1 MDTYKKLKILSCVL
15 SFALAPFCIYAQE
28 EPATDVSE
36 ELVSD
41 AEVSTEQT
49 ADSLIQEFL
58 SEKGWAE
65 GENTKKDGS
74 KFFISVGYGTVSA
87 PITHKSYNSS
97 RIRAFDKAM
106 LDAKAKMAETLEQTI
121 SASVTSFYEE
131 SSGGMTE
138 TPDQELARVEKDA
151 PPSGIVDK
159 AALWVSKK
167 LDNALREE
175 GYDIDAEKAKTRE
188 ERERIASRAK
198 ELISTDTFS
207 KSVNSLANVSIAG
220 LQAFYTVEA
229 QNGDKGKVAVV
240 AIWSPAL
247 AEMVNAFVSGKPM
260 KGTKAKKTIKEQIPT
275 STQELLS
282 TFGVQQKINERGEY
296 VLVSFGQAAAN
307 SSNSR
312 AERAAYDKAR
322 LNAQAQIRQFAG
334 ENVAVSRAQE
344 EAEQSLEFDDGGID
358 YSDEQSYKS
367 FLQSVAKGMV
377 CNGIQSLRN
386 WKAVHP
392 ISGKPV
398 FGVICTW
405 SPSQASWAK
414 QTKKKVEAA
423 GTPSKSGV
431 SSGGKAPKKSEPT
444 GVSEFSG
451 AGSAGDE
458 DAF

>member
-49 ADSLIQEFL
+49 ADSLIREFL
-58 SEKGWAE
+58 SEKGWTE
-65 GENTKKDGS
+65 GENEKKDGS
-74 KFFISVGYGTVSA
+74 KFFISVGKGTVSA

-106 LDAKAKMAETLEQTI
+106 LEAKANMAESLKQTI
-121 SASVTSFYEE
+121 SASATRFL

-138 TPDQELARVEKDA
+138 TPDQELARVEKHA

-198 ELISTDTFS
+198 ELINTETFS
-207 KSVNSLANVSIAG
+207 KRVNSLANVSIAG

-229 QNGDKGKVAVV
+229 QNGDNGEVAVV

-307 SSNSR
+307 SSSSL

-334 ENVAVSRAQE
+334 ENVAVSKAQE
-344 EAEQSLEFDDGGID
+344 EAEQLQEFDDGGID
-358 YSDEQSYKS
+358 YSDEQSYKL
-367 FLQSVAKGMV
+367 FQQSVAKGMV

-405 SPSQASWAK
+405 SPSQADSAK
-414 QTKKKVEAA
+414 QMKKAIETSMKPTK
-423 GTPSKSGV
+423 
-431 SSGGKAPKKSEPT
+431 SGGKASKKSEST

-451 AGSAGDE
+451 AGAAGDE